1 MKVAISK
8 VPERHQVQGLPNLGA
23 DRSLK
28 KAGKSKKKK
37 KKTEITVVINTT
49 FSKKEKES
57 VFKTVTRGAPGWLRR
72 LSVQL
77 RLRS

>member
-23 DRSLK
+23 DKSLK

-37 KKTEITVVINTT
+37 KKIQNHCCYKYYI
-49 FSKKEKES
+49 FKEGK
-57 VFKTVTRGAPGWLRR
+57 
-72 LSVQL
+72 
-77 RLRS
+77 

>member
-23 DRSLK
+23 DKSLK

-37 KKTEITVVINTT
+37 KKIRNHCCYKYYI
-49 FSKKEKES
+49 FKEGKGKCFQNS
-57 VFKTVTRGAPGWLRR
+57 D
-72 LSVQL
+72 
-77 RLRS
+77 